1 MIILMHHKWRCFFL
15 FNGIAKNSSFTPNK
29 TLWWWWGCR
38 LQTWLFTSTTIL
50 AKFPDKHL
58 ECLNWLHFRFQSLKI
73 VCHFCTRLNDIRI
86 VSVTFFKICGETWN
100 STLFFDVFCVYLLD
114 FPYLIQIYEMNR
126 LSLKVTNITGNVEQ
140 SQMDLKLQNLYF

>member
-100 STLFFDVFCVYLLD
+100 STLFLMFSVFIYWIFLIWSRYMKWID
-114 FPYLIQIYEMNR
+114 FPW
-126 LSLKVTNITGNVEQ
+126 
-140 SQMDLKLQNLYF
+140 KLQT

>member
-29 TLWWWWGCR
+29 TLWLWWGCR

-100 STLFFDVFCVYLLD
+100 STLFLMLSVFIYWIFLIWSRYMKWID
-114 FPYLIQIYEMNR
+114 FPW
-126 LSLKVTNITGNVEQ
+126 
-140 SQMDLKLQNLYF
+140 KLQT